1 MGWMM
6 LEIPNRDKSFFP
18 KMFFSNVKAKFSVHF
33 NHGRCG
39 WQMIGEPWWLFV
51 GPLSIAVSF
60 FSFFLVS
67 AQIGTNWSAVN
78 LSTAMSLRCN
88 FANIHIHPQTY
99 KTYTE
104 IQRHKQTQ
112 IYRHKTHT
120 ERNTETYTNTERN
133 TETYTNTEIQRHTQ
147 TQIYRHKTHTE
158 RNRNTEAHTNTK
170 HTQK

>member
-1 MGWMM
+1 M
-6 LEIPNRDKSFFP
+6 LEISNRDKSFFP

-51 GPLSIAVSF
+51 GPLSIAVSV

-120 ERNTETYTNTERN
+120 ERN
-133 TETYTNTEIQRHTQ
+133 
-147 TQIYRHKTHTE
+147 
-158 RNRNTEAHTNTK
+158 RNTEAHTNTK
-170 HTQK
+170 HTQKEKLLGHTHTNFIYLERKYI